1 MQFACAK
8 RMGAWSACE
17 GNIYRRFKMQFVIWG
32 LLVVFCL
39 CPVIV
44 ASVISSKEDKDLAE
58 GGHRK

>member
-1 MQFACAK
+1 
-8 RMGAWSACE
+8 
-17 GNIYRRFKMQFVIWG
+17 MQFVIWG